1 MGRPGTAGRV
11 PSCIGGKACAGRPV
25 GASLTSGSLVS
36 RRRLRLKWILA
47 LVVLLALGGV
57 WAFQRTVGPRVPVVA
72 PRRGPVVQTLA
83 MVGRVASPAEVRL
96 TAREPAAVTQ
106 VPVQEGDHVEA
117 GALLV
122 QMDDDEARALVM
134 QAEASLAQAEAAL
147 VQVRSITSKTA
158 AAELAQARAQLEEA
172 ERVHARDQALFQAGT
187 LTAAE
192 ADQARTEL
200 TVARSR
206 ERTAELQ
213 AAAVSK
219 RGVEWQAAVAARM
232 FAEAGL
238 LAARERVERLQVL
251 APAAGVV
258 TSRAIE
264 VGEVVQPGA
273 DLVTLVL
280 DGPRRIIVEPDERNL
295 ASLRPGQRALAAAEA
310 FPERTF
316 DTRVEHIAPAVD
328 PLRGTIEVWLRVLD
342 PPELLRTDM
351 TVSVDITIDGRDDA
365 LTLPAAVVRDL
376 ATDAPWV
383 LVVEDGRAVARP
395 LELGL
400 RGDDV
405 VEVRAGLDEDDRVIG
420 PEHRELAA
428 GERLR
433 PVEPEPPAE
442 TK

>member
-1 MGRPGTAGRV
+1 M
-11 PSCIGGKACAGRPV
+11 
-25 GASLTSGSLVS
+25 S
-36 RRRLRLKWILA
+36 RHRLRLTWIVATLA
-47 LVVLLALGGV
+47 LVVLGGL
-57 WAFQRTVGPRVPVVA
+57 WIWQRSVGPRVPVIA
-72 PRRGPVVQTLA
+72 ARRGPVVQTLA

-106 VPVQEGDHVEA
+106 VRVEEGDHVEA

-122 QMDDDEARALVM
+122 QMDDDEARALLM
-134 QAEASLAQAEAAL
+134 QAEASLAQADAAL

-158 AAELAQARAQLEEA
+158 AAELAQARAQREEA
-172 ERVHARDQALFQAGT
+172 ERVHARDQALYEAGT

-192 ADQARTEL
+192 ADQARTTL
-200 TVARSR
+200 TVAKSR

-219 RGVEWQAAVAARM
+219 RGVEWQAAVAART

-238 LAARERVERLQVL
+238 LAARERVERLRVL

-258 TSRAIE
+258 TARTVE
-264 VGEVVQPGA
+264 VGEVVQPGT

-295 ASLRPGQRALAAAEA
+295 ASLRPGQRALASAEA

-316 DTRVEHIAPAVD
+316 ATEVEHIAPAVD

-342 PPELLRTDM
+342 LPEPLRTDM
-351 TVSVDITIDGRDDA
+351 TVSVDITIDARDDA
-365 LTLPAAVVRDL
+365 LTLPAAAVRDL
-376 ATDAPWV
+376 ATDDPWV
-383 LVVEDGRAVARP
+383 LVVEDGRAARRAV
-395 LELGL
+395 ELGL

-405 VEVRAGLDEDDRVIG
+405 VEVRAGLREPDRVIG
-420 PEHRELAA
+420 PEHRTIAA
-428 GERLR
+428 GD
-433 PVEPEPPAE
+433 PVRATEPGAE
-442 TK
+442 AAE